1 MTPQP
6 IRQFF
11 RGIKIVYVILKYG
24 LDRALL
30 RLSFLRALRWTAWFN
45 PFYWQIKR
53 KNLGRGERLRLA
65 LEELGPLFVKLG
77 QLLSTRRDL
86 LPDDLVLE
94 LSKLQDRVPPFDSKI
109 AIATIEAEL
118 GQSITTIFDSFSETA
133 LASASIAQVHE
144 ARLKTGEEVV
154 VKVLRPN
161 IEIEVSQDIS
171 LLYSLAKVLE
181 YVSKS
186 ARRIHLKDLISE
198 LARTLKSELDLIQE
212 AANASQL
219 RREFKDSPLVY
230 IPKIYWDFT
239 RTRVMVTERIYGIPV
254 NQPELLIEKGF
265 DLASVAKRG
274 VELFYIQ
281 VFEHGFFHADMHPGN
296 LFIAH
301 QPVQAPRW
309 ILIDFGIVGTLS
321 KDNQH
326 YLAANFLAFIDRDYR
341 RVAELHLES
350 KWVPQHVRVDVLE
363 TAIRSVCEPLFE
375 LPQNRVS
382 LGQTLLRLIQIAR
395 QFKME
400 VMPEMLLLQKTLVS
414 IEGVARQLDPDIDMW
429 KISRPILEK
438 WMRGQIGIRS
448 LLRRLRFELPVIT
461 ERLPELPQLIYQVLK
476 KQEQQVEKVII
487 KEKNYL
493 LSTVLFGFGLLAG
506 IAGTAAFLFFH

>member
-1 MTPQP
+1 MMPQP

-11 RGIKIVYVILKYG
+11 RSIKIMYVILKYG

-30 RLSFLRALRWTAWFN
+30 KLSFLRALRWTAWFN
-45 PFYWQIKR
+45 PFYWKIKS
-53 KNLGRGERLRLA
+53 KNLSRGERFRLA

-86 LPDDLVLE
+86 LPDDIAFE

-109 AIATIEAEL
+109 AIATIEFEL
-118 GQSITTIFDSFSETA
+118 GCPIQNVFESFSEAA
-133 LASASIAQVHE
+133 LASASISQVHE
-144 ARLKTGEEVV
+144 ARLKTGEDVV

-161 IEIEVSQDIS
+161 IEIEVTEDIS
-171 LLYSLAKVLE
+171 LLNSFAKVLE
-181 YVSKS
+181 YFSKS
-186 ARRIHLKDLISE
+186 ARRIHIREVIKE
-198 LARTLKSELDLIQE
+198 LERTLKNELDLIQE

-230 IPKIYWDFT
+230 IPKIYWDYT
-239 RTRVMVTERIYGIPV
+239 RRSVMVTERIYGIPI
-254 NQPELLIEKGF
+254 NQVTLLKEKGF
-265 DLASVAKRG
+265 NLNEVAKRG

-296 LFIAH
+296 LFISNL
-301 QPVQAPRW
+301 PVHSPRW

-429 KISRPILEK
+429 RISRPILEK
-438 WMRGQIGIRS
+438 WMRSQIGVRS
-448 LLRRLRFELPVIT
+448 FLKRLRFELPVIT
-461 ERLPELPQLIYQVLK
+461 ERLPELPQLIFQLLK
-476 KQEQQVEKVII
+476 KKEQEVEKVVI

-493 LSTVLFGFGLLAG
+493 LITAIFSIGL
-506 IAGTAAFLFFH
+506 IAGVSVMSLIMHFH